1 MAILNSDKNIKLFLK
16 IALADKN
23 IDNLDNFYDIVKK
36 NGLSLSIPLTS
47 IRIKIAKFMPW

>member
-47 IRIKIAKFMPW
+47 IRIKIAKCMPS